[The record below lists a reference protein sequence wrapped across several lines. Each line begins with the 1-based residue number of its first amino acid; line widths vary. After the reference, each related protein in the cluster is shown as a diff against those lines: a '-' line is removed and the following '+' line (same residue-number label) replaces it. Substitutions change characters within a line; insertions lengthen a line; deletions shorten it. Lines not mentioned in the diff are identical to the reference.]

1 MWKHRAYVKAL
12 VRQETVQL
20 KHSEQLVLM
29 LIADHCNDDAD
40 KTSFTNSRLGDMT
53 QSAVVTI
60 RAAVKKLVKLNILS
74 VEYRPGKAPTYH
86 LPIPKSF
93 SAESDTE
100 LDVGRANIPSFADRA
115 ASSMDAALH
124 LMGMTAE
131 QVAMCVFQ
139 GVEGMDAGEAK
150 VQAQNA
156 FKGSGNPSTVLLE
169 QCKIALKSPVK
180 TVEIVELSTEEQR
193 LVDLDTLF
201 ETPRAGE
208 SQAQYNNRVGM
219 GRLRW
224 DRQQAAMSRGS
235 HNAQGK

>member
-1 MWKHRAYVKAL
+1 MWKHRAYSKAL
-12 VRQETVQL
+12 IRQETIQL
-20 KHSEQLVLM
+20 KHSEQIVLM
-29 LIADHCNDDAD
+29 LVADHCNEN
-40 KTSFTNSRLGDMT
+40 TNQCSLTIRRLCDMS
-53 QSAVVTI
+53 QSATATVRSALKT
-60 RAAVKKLVKLNILS
+60 LEKLNIVS
-74 VEYRPGKAPTYH
+74 IAYRAGKAPIYH

-93 SAESDTE
+93 LAESDTA
-100 LDVGRANIPSFADRA
+100 LDTTRANIPSYADRA

-139 GVEGMDAGEAK
+139 GVEGMDPGEAK